1 MKLINSSFFDI
12 EPMSALRSTRT
23 QTWLIKA
30 TEEYVIEYHNSFK
43 PYTMMNGKEVWVR
56 KQGTK
61 DEKVIETPPN
71 YIRTRK
77 YLKAML
83 DYKENIKMIAEI
95 IGYKQQ
101 EDAFFI
107 WFLFPMPKSWTKKK
121 KASMSMELHKN
132 KKDADNLFKAFTDS
146 VAPRKNKFSK
156 NSNIIDDRVISSFA
170 CAKLYVP
177 DDVKC
182 GIMVNQYMVEDFM
195 SLFIDDLKNNIQKKQ
210 KNEVLHI

>member
-1 MKLINSSFFDI
+1 MELINSSFFDI

-30 TEEYVIEYHNSFK
+30 TEEYVIEYQNSFK
-43 PYTMMNGKEVWVR
+43 PHTMKNGKEVWVR
-56 KQGTK
+56 NQGTK
-61 DEKVIETPPN
+61 NEKVLSSCPN
-71 YIRTRK
+71 YVRTRK

-83 DYKENIKMIAEI
+83 DYKDSIKMIAEV

-121 KASMSMELHKN
+121 KAEMAMKLHKN

-156 NSNIIDDRVISSFA
+156 NSDIVDDRVISSFA
-170 CAKLYVP
+170 CAKIYVP

-182 GIMVNQYMVEDFM
+182 GIMVNQYTLEDFM
-195 SLFIDDLKNNIQKKQ
+195 SLFIDDLNNNLVKKDE
-210 KNEVLHI
+210 N